1 MQFLLI
7 LGIIQYAFQAQV
19 VVVLVTVVVV
29 VVVVLEVEDEVVEVV
44 VVEVNLAFRF
54 SISALTS
61 FKVFNSLESQVSTS
75 MKRISPTKL
84 DQLDQLF
91 SIDLR
96 TW

>member
-1 MQFLLI
+1 MIALKAHE
-7 LGIIQYAFQAQV
+7 IIQAQV
-19 VVVLVTVVVV
+19 VVVLTVVVV
-29 VVVVLEVEDEVVEVV
+29 VVLDDEVETEDEVVEVV

-84 DQLDQLF
+84 DQLDHLF

>member
-1 MQFLLI
+1 MVVVD
-7 LGIIQYAFQAQV
+7 V
-19 VVVLVTVVVV
+19 VVVDVVTVVDKDDAEEVPDVVVV
-29 VVVVLEVEDEVVEVV
+29 V
-44 VVEVNLAFRF
+44 NLAFKL

-61 FKVFNSLESQVSTS
+61 FKVFNSLESHCSTS